1 MQIIRLPTRG
11 LLATV
16 LLAALPLLPTH
27 AKESSDEVWTT
38 VAAIPIPLSAGR
50 AWARPERY
58 HAVRLQLAAL
68 TNRLARAPR
77 EEALLA
83 GAPPEEF
90 TLPLPEGGF
99 ARFHIAESPVMEPGL
114 AEQFPDIRTY
124 IGQGID
130 DPHATVRLDWTP
142 AGFHA
147 QVRSPEGGFYIDPWT
162 QGDTQHYSS
171 YRRRD
176 LAPPPDAFECH
187 FTGDETAAKR
197 GTTSTPGV
205 LRAGPTLRT
214 YRAAIAATVE
224 YTSFHGNTKPLA
236 LAAIVTA
243 LNRVNGVYETELGIR
258 MVLVSNNINIVYQGA
273 QNSDPYNNRL
283 ASLLLT
289 QNQSNLDSVIG
300 SANYDIGHV
309 FNTGGGGLAF
319 LGCVCQNGDKAK
331 GQTGSS
337 SPNGDPYWIDFVAHE
352 MGHQFGAN
360 HTFNGTGGSCAGVN
374 RNGPTAYEPGSGSTI
389 MAYAGI
395 CGGNDDLQSNSDAY
409 FHFASFDEIIDY
421 ITTGAGNNCPVASPT
436 TNTAPTVSAGPAYT
450 IPRLTPFAL
459 TATGGDPDGDPLT
472 YCWEQRDLG
481 AAQEA
486 TAADNGTSPIIRSFS
501 PSTNA
506 TRTVPRLSNLLAN
519 TTVLGE
525 KLPSLARSMKFRVTA
540 RDNKPGGGGVN
551 TDDVT
556 ITVVTS
562 AGPFAVTA
570 PNTTLTWAATATCT
584 WAVAN
589 THLAPVNCAA
599 VNILL
604 STNNGLSF
612 PIALALGVTN
622 SGTNIVI
629 LPGIATTNA
638 RIKVEAVGNI
648 FFDVSNTRFTLTP
661 GTGDNDVDGIPDGVE
676 LQAFGNLL
684 AADAASDFDLDGSG
698 DRDELFAGTD
708 PKDPN
713 SLFEATGATLPTL
726 NPGFVVRWAST
737 SSRVYGVSRS
747 TNLLAGFAPLA
758 TNLPATPPENVYTD
772 SVPPAAQGLYR
783 IDVSTP

>member
-1 MQIIRLPTRG
+1 MERHG
-11 LLATV
+11 LTLFGGA
-16 LLAALPLLPTH
+16 AALLLSALTLLPAH
-27 AKESSDEVWTT
+27 GKDSSDDIWTT
-38 VAAIPIPLSAGR
+38 ISAIPVPLSAGR
-50 AWARPERY
+50 AWVRPERY
-58 HAVRLQLAAL
+58 HAIRLQAAAL

-77 EEALLA
+77 EEAVLA
-83 GAPPEEF
+83 GAPPEEL

-176 LAPPPDAFECH
+176 LAAPPDAFECH
-187 FTGDETAAKR
+187 FTSDETKPSR
-197 GTTSTPGV
+197 TTATTPGV

-214 YRAAIAATVE
+214 YRAAIAATGE
-224 YTSFHGNTKPLA
+224 YTSFHGGTVNLG
-236 LAAIVTA
+236 LAAVVTA
-243 LNRVNGVYETELGIR
+243 LNRVNGIYEIELGIR
-258 MVLVSNNINIVYQGA
+258 MVLVANN
-273 QNSDPYNNRL
+273 QNLIFTSAASDGYSPNFPNL
-283 ASLLLT
+283 MLS
-289 QNQSNLDSVIG
+289 QNQNKCDNVIG

-309 FNTGGGGLAF
+309 FSRGGGGLAS
-319 LGCVCQNGDKAK
+319 LGCVCVGGRKAQ
-331 GQTGSS
+331 GLTGNN
-337 SPNGDPYWIDFVAHE
+337 SPVGDPFWVDFVAHE

-360 HTFNGTGGSCAGVN
+360 HTFNGTGGSCSGGN

-395 CGGNDDLQSNSDAY
+395 CGSSDNLQSNSDAY
-409 FHFASFDEIIDY
+409 FHFASFDEIIAY

-436 TNTAPTVSAGPAYT
+436 TNQAPTVTAGPAYT

-459 TATGGDPDGDPLT
+459 TATGSDPDGDPLT

-481 AAQEA
+481 AAQAA
-486 TAADNGTSPIIRSFS
+486 TSADNGTSPIIRSF
-501 PSTNA
+501 PPTTNA
-506 TRTVPRLSNLLAN
+506 TRIVPRLSDLLAN
-519 TTVLGE
+519 TNVLGE
-525 KLPSLARSMKFRVTA
+525 KLPNLARSMKFRVTA

-562 AGPFAVTA
+562 AGLFLVTA
-570 PNTTLTWAATATCT
+570 PNTALTWSAAVTCT
-584 WAVAN
+584 WDVAN
-589 THLAPVNCAA
+589 THLAPVNCSA

-604 STNNGLSF
+604 STNNGLAF
-612 PIALALGVTN
+612 PIALALGVPNT
-622 SGTNIVI
+622 GTNLVI
-629 LPGIATTNA
+629 LPGISTTNA
-638 RIKVEAVGNI
+638 RIKVEAADNI
-648 FFDVSNTRFTLTP
+648 FFDVSNTRFTITP
-661 GTGDNDVDGIPDGVE
+661 GTGDNDNDGIPDAIE
-676 LQAFGNLL
+676 LQVFGNLL
-684 AADAASDFDLDGSG
+684 VADAASDFDLDGFS

-713 SLFEATGATLPTL
+713 SLFEATAATLPAL
-726 NPGFVVRWAST
+726 NPGFVVRWASV

-747 TNLLAGFAPLA
+747 TNLLAGFIPLA
-758 TNLPATPPENVYTD
+758 TNLPATPPENVFTD
-772 SVPPAAQGLYR
+772 SVPPSAQGLYR
-783 IDVSTP
+783 IDVTTP